1 MTDEAEVK
9 HFRNGMFERMQ
20 DMNRAWIERLRQI
33 RQIEGDYGARLLSA
47 KTSHEATAICN
58 EWMAKRLEAVAGEQ
72 QAFVAAWLQ
81 LVSGV
86 LKSTSESS
94 AVASE
99 ETRKRA

>member
-1 MTDEAEVK
+1 MTDETEVK
-9 HFRNGMFERMQ
+9 HFRDGMFERMQ
-20 DMNRAWIERLRQI
+20 GMNRAWIERLRQI
-33 RQIEGDYGARLLSA
+33 RQIEGEYGARLLGA

-58 EWMAKRLEAVAGEQ
+58 EWMAKRLEVVAGEQ
-72 QAFVAAWLQ
+72 QAFVTAWLQ

-86 LKSTSESS
+86 LKSTSESP